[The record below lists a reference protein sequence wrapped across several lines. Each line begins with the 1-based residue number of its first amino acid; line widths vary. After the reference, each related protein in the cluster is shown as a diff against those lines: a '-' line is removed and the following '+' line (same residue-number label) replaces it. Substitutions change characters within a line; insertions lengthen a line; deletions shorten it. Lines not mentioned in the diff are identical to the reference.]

1 MPSRPEDAGP
11 GRPPGAR
18 RLDGWLGSRAGRRA
32 VLAVWLATMIVLSLF
47 FVPGVGA
54 APPDGGPSVDA
65 PGRNG
70 GPGQGGGSD
79 GAGPADREQP
89 GAAGDGGG
97 NADSGPPAQ
106 SGNGGGSGDHDTADA
121 TEGGPWATGDRAGT
135 GPDREPTEES
145 TDPSDVPTG
154 PTAEPSEPSDEP
166 NGTTVT
172 ADGVEAGETVTMDVS
187 DTQSGDVK
195 VDSVSGTSTESG
207 DVTLT
212 VGSEDDST
220 TESTEFESDDGAEEV
235 GRFSLTSASGDQ
247 SLDDVSVTFE
257 VSKQRL
263 DAMRA
268 DLESIGLYA
277 RVDGEWVALET
288 EAVGET
294 TTHYVFTADSPY
306 LSSFAVGA
314 LRPAYELWS
323 ATVDSRRVTAGE
335 SVTASARF
343 TNVGSADGVFVVELV
358 VDGRTVDRQQ
368 LTVAGGGTRQ
378 ATFRWTPDRPG
389 TYELVVN
396 GVPAGTVTV
405 TPADDPD
412 DGATVLAQL
421 TGWLADLGPASLLE
435 WADRNGRS
443 AVIGP
448 VPSAVATLTG

>member
-1 MPSRPEDAGP
+1 MASDMSSRPEDAGP

-65 PGRNG
+65 PGRDG
-70 GPGQGGGSD
+70 GLDDAGPPGREQRG
-79 GAGPADREQP
+79 GAG
-89 GAAGDGGG
+89 GDGGA
-97 NADSGPPAQ
+97 NADSGPPEH
-106 SGNGGGSGDHDTADA
+106 SGNGGDSGDHDTADA

-220 TESTEFESDDGAEEV
+220 AESTEFESDDGAEEV

-294 TTHYVFTADSPY
+294 ATHYVFSADSPY
-306 LSSFAVGA
+306 LSEFAVGA
-314 LRPAYELWS
+314 LRPLYDLWS
-323 ATVDSRRVTAGE
+323 ASVDTRTVAAGE
-335 SVTASARF
+335 EVTASARV
-343 TNVGSADGVFVVELV
+343 TNVGAADGVFVAELV
-358 VDGRTVDRQQ
+358 VDGRTVATSQ
-368 LTVAGGGTRQ
+368 LTVAAGGTRQ
-378 ATFRWTPDRPG
+378 ATFRWTPDEPG

-405 TPADDPD
+405 APADEPE
-412 DGATVLAQL
+412 GGTTVLAQL
-421 TGWLADLGPASLLE
+421 AGWLADLGPATAIE

-448 VPSAVATLTG
+448 VPSAMAALVG

>member
-1 MPSRPEDAGP
+1 MASDMSSRPEDAGP

-65 PGRNG
+65 PGRDG
-70 GPGQGGGSD
+70 GPGQGGGSNS
-79 GAGPADREQP
+79 AGPADLEQP
-89 GAAGDGGG
+89 GAAGDDGGS
-97 NADSGPPAQ
+97 ADSGPPEHAGNEG
-106 SGNGGGSGDHDTADA
+106 GNGNHDSAGA
-121 TEGGPWATGDRAGT
+121 TEGSPEATDDRAGT
-135 GPDREPTEES
+135 GPDRGPA
-145 TDPSDVPTG
+145 DASDVPTG
-154 PTAEPSEPSDEP
+154 PTAEPSEPADEP

-220 TESTEFESDDGAEEV
+220 AETTEFETDDGAEEV

-294 TTHYVFTADSPY
+294 ATHYVFSADSPY
-306 LSSFAVGA
+306 LSEFAVGA
-314 LRPAYELWS
+314 LRPLYDLWS
-323 ATVDSRRVTAGE
+323 ASVDTRTVAAGE
-335 SVTASARF
+335 EVTASARV
-343 TNVGSADGVFVVELV
+343 TNVGAADGVFVAELV
-358 VDGRTVDRQQ
+358 VDGRTVATSQ
-368 LTVAGGGTRQ
+368 LTVAAGGTRQ
-378 ATFRWTPDRPG
+378 ATFRWTPDEPG

-405 TPADDPD
+405 TPADEPE
-412 DGATVLAQL
+412 GGTTVLAQL
-421 TGWLADLGPASLLE
+421 AGWLADLGPATAIE

-448 VPSAVATLTG
+448 VPSAMATLVG